1 MKLKIKSLI
10 KDGVLASEVNSNIT
24 IILKKENDVYHALL
38 EHHVSV
44 PPRIHFHESFY
55 TIDEA
60 EKHYARLCE
69 DYARK

>member
-38 EHHVSV
+38 EHHVSG
-44 PPRIHFHESFY
+44 IHFHESFY
-55 TIDEA
+55 TRDEA